1 MLRLIAQSFR
11 GDIRSMTTKFGL
23 AQPVRRVE
31 DPRLLKGAGRYTD
44 DVVLP
49 AMLFGV
55 VLRSPHAAATITRI
69 DTAAAGSL
77 PGVKAIYTA
86 ADLKA
91 DGVGPLPCAAPVEN
105 RDGTPMASP
114 PHPVLA
120 DGAVRHVGDPVAFIV
135 AENTKAGR
143 DAAEAIEVDY
153 DILPSST
160 DPATTMEAGKPLVWP
175 DVKNNLCFDWEIGD
189 KAATEAAFAKAA
201 HVTRLTIV
209 NNRIVVS
216 SIEARAAVADYDAA
230 TGRWTL
236 YANTQGGWL
245 VKNLIGP
252 LFGTEPD
259 RFRVITPD
267 VGGGFGMKLFLY
279 AEHVLTCFAARKLG
293 QPVKWAAERGEA
305 FVCDTQGRDNV
316 TLGEL
321 AIDAD
326 GKFLAL
332 RTRNISNMGAYL
344 STFAPYI
351 PTYAGTGVLS
361 SVYGFQ
367 AIYANVLG
375 VFTNTVPVDAYRG
388 AGRPESNYL
397 VERLVDA
404 AASELGIDRVDLRRR
419 NMVLPS
425 AMPHSTPVGKTYDS
439 GDFRIILD
447 AGLKTMDYAGFA
459 ARRATAAAA
468 GKRRGLGLAYY
479 LEATGGDPTERA
491 EIRFAD
497 DGFVDVYVGTQ
508 STGQG
513 HETAY
518 VQLTADRLGIDGEKI
533 RIRQGDTDTIPVGGG
548 TGGARS
554 LYSEGQAIL
563 LTSDSVITKGK
574 QAAAEMLE
582 AAVADIAFADGRFS
596 IVGTDRGVDIL
607 TLAATQRQKAA
618 SGQPATLLDAAEI
631 AAIDAHTFP
640 NGCHIAEVEVD
651 PDTGVVEL
659 VRYSV
664 SDDVGK
670 AINPLI
676 VRGQVA
682 GGVAQGFGQ
691 AVLERTVYDPD
702 SGQLLSGS
710 FMDYALPRANELPDI
725 EVELLEVPCAT
736 NPLGVK
742 GAGEAGAVGS
752 PPAVINA
759 IIDALQ
765 GDGVQ
770 HIDMP
775 ATPER
780 VWRALAMAKA
790 A

>member
-1 MLRLIAQSFR
+1 MT
-11 GDIRSMTTKFGL
+11 TTKFGL

-44 DVVLP
+44 DIALP
-49 AMLFGV
+49 GMLCGL
-55 VLRSPHAAATITRI
+55 VLRSPHAAAKIVSL
-69 DTAAAGSL
+69 DVTAARKV
-77 PGVKAIYTA
+77 PGVHAVYTS
-86 ADLKA
+86 ADLSA
-91 DGVGPLPCAAPVEN
+91 DKIGGLPCAAPVQN
-105 RDGTPMASP
+105 KDGTDMVAP

-120 DGAVRHVGDPVAFIV
+120 EGMVRHVGDPVAFVV
-135 AENTKAGR
+135 AETAQVAR
-143 DAAEAIEVDY
+143 DAMELIAVNY
-153 DILPSST
+153 DVLASST
-160 DPATTMEAGKPLVWP
+160 DLAATMDAGAPRVWP
-175 DVKNNLCFDWEIGD
+175 AAPGNLCFDWDIGD
-189 KAATEAAFAKAA
+189 KVATDAAFAKAT
-201 HVTRLTIV
+201 HVTRLSVV

-216 SIEARAAVADYDAA
+216 SIEARAALADYDAA
-230 TGRWTL
+230 SGRWTL

-252 LFGTEPD
+252 VFGVDAEQ
-259 RFRVITPD
+259 FRVITPD

-279 AEHVLTCFAARKLG
+279 AEHVLTCYAARKLG
-293 QPVKWAAERGEA
+293 RPVKWAADRSEA
-305 FVCDTQGRDNV
+305 FVCDTQGRDNI

-321 AIDAD
+321 AIDSE
-326 GKFLAL
+326 GKFTAL
-332 RTRNISNMGAYL
+332 RTRNVSNMGAYL

-361 SVYGFQ
+361 SIYGFK

-388 AGRPESNYL
+388 AGRPEANYL

-404 AASELGIDRVDLRRR
+404 AARELGVDRAELRRR
-419 NMVLPS
+419 NMVGPE

-439 GDFRIILD
+439 GDFRIVLE
-447 AGLKTMDYAGFA
+447 AALSKMDYAGFGTRRAEA
-459 ARRATAAAA
+459 ARR
-468 GKRRGLGLAYY
+468 GKRRGIGFAYY
-479 LEATGGDPTERA
+479 MEATGGDATERA
-491 EIRFAD
+491 EIRFAE

-518 VQLTADRLGIDGEKI
+518 VQLTATQLGIDGDLI

-563 LTSDSVITKGK
+563 LTSSSVIAKGK
-574 QAAAEMLE
+574 EAAAEELE

-596 IVGTDRGVDIL
+596 IVGTDRGVGIME
-607 TLAATQRQKAA
+607 LAAKRHKA
-618 SGQPATLLDAAEI
+618 LDAAEI
-631 AAIDAHTFP
+631 APIDHHTFP
-640 NGCHIAEVEVD
+640 NGCHIAEVEID
-651 PDTGVVEL
+651 PETGHVSVE
-659 VRYSV
+659 RYAV
-664 SDDVGK
+664 ADDFGK
-670 AINPLI
+670 TVNPLI

-682 GGVAQGFGQ
+682 GGVAQGMGQ
-691 AVLERTVYDPD
+691 ALMEHTVFDRE

-710 FMDYALPRANELPDI
+710 FMDYALPRANDLPDI
-725 EVELLEVPCAT
+725 DVELLEVPCRS

-752 PPAVINA
+752 PPALVNA
-759 IIDALQ
+759 VLDALA
-765 GDGVQ
+765 GDGVTA
-770 HIDMP
+770 IDMP
-775 ATPER
+775 VTSEK
-780 VWRALAMAKA
+780 VWRALAGA

>member
-1 MLRLIAQSFR
+1 MPN
-11 GDIRSMTTKFGL
+11 TKFGL

-31 DPRLLKGAGRYTD
+31 DPRLLKGSGRYTD
-44 DVVLP
+44 DIVLP
-49 AMLFGV
+49 GMLFGV
-55 VLRSPHAAATITRI
+55 VLRSPHAAATIGRM
-69 DTAAAGSL
+69 DTAAAAKL
-77 PGVKAIYTA
+77 PGVAGVYTA
-86 ADLKA
+86 ADLAA
-91 DGVGPLPCAAPVEN
+91 DGVAPMPCAALVNN
-105 RDGTPMASP
+105 RDGSPQAAP

-135 AENTKAGR
+135 ADSIKQAR
-143 DAAEAIEVDY
+143 DAAEAVEVDY
-153 DILPSST
+153 DILPSITELSAAM
-160 DPATTMEAGKPLVWP
+160 DKGTTLVWP
-175 DVKNNLCFDWEIGD
+175 DVAHNLAFDWEIGD
-189 KAATEAAFAKAA
+189 KAATEAEFAKAA
-201 HVTRLTIV
+201 HVTKLRIV
-209 NNRIVVS
+209 NNRIVVNS
-216 SIEARAAVADYDAA
+216 MEARAALAEFDAA

-245 VKNLIGP
+245 VKGLIGP
-252 LFGTEPD
+252 VFGTDPD
-259 RFRVITPD
+259 KFRIITPD

-293 QPVKWAAERGEA
+293 RPVKWAAERGEA
-305 FVCDTQGRDNV
+305 FLCDTQGRDNL

-321 AIDAD
+321 AVDAD
-326 GKFLAL
+326 GKFIAL
-332 RTRNISNMGAYL
+332 RTRNVSNMGAYL
-344 STFAPYI
+344 STFGPFI
-351 PTYAGTGVLS
+351 PTFAGTGVLS
-361 SVYGFQ
+361 SVYGFK

-404 AASELGIDRVDLRRR
+404 AARELGIDKVELRRR

-425 AMPHSTPVGKTYDS
+425 AMPHSTPVGKIYDS
-439 GDFRIILD
+439 GDFRIVLD
-447 AGLKTMDYAGFA
+447 AATKRMDYAGFA
-459 ARRATAAAA
+459 ARRAAAAA
-468 GKRRGLGLAYY
+468 QGKRRGLGLAYY

-497 DGFVDVYVGTQ
+497 DGWVDVYVGTQ

-518 VQLTADRLGIDGEKI
+518 VQLTANNLGIDGDKI

-563 LTSDSVITKGK
+563 MTSESVIKKGK
-574 QAAAEMLE
+574 QAAAEELE
-582 AAVADIAFADGRFS
+582 AAVADIGFADGRFS
-596 IVGTDRGVDIL
+596 IVGTDRGVDIVA
-607 TLAATQRQKAA
+607 LAATQRKKAA
-618 SGQPATLLDAAEI
+618 AGQPATVLDSAEV
-631 AAIDAHTFP
+631 APIDAHTFP
-640 NGCHIAEVEVD
+640 NGCHMAEVEID
-651 PDTGVVEL
+651 PETGMIEL

-664 SDDVGK
+664 CDDFGK
-670 AINPLI
+670 TVNPLI

-691 AVLERTVYDPD
+691 AVLEHTVYDPS

-710 FMDYALPRANELPDI
+710 FMDYALPRANEFPDI
-725 EVELLEVPCAT
+725 EVELLEIPCAS

-759 IIDALQ
+759 ILDALS
-765 GDGVQ
+765 GDGVTD
-770 HIDMP
+770 IDMP

-780 VWRALAMAKA
+780 VWRALALAKA

>member
-1 MLRLIAQSFR
+1 MA
-11 GDIRSMTTKFGL
+11 TKFGV
-23 AQPVRRVE
+23 AQPIRRVE

-44 DVVLP
+44 DIVLP
-49 AMLFGV
+49 NMLFGV
-55 VLRSPHAAATITRI
+55 VLRSPHAAARITRL
-69 DTAAAGSL
+69 DTAAAASL
-77 PGVKAIYTA
+77 PGVRGIFAA

-91 DGVGPLPCAAPVEN
+91 DGLGTMPCAAPVTN
-105 RDGTPMASP
+105 RDGTPQAAP

-120 DGAVRHVGDPVAFIV
+120 DGTVRHVGDPVAFIV
-135 AENTKAGR
+135 AETTKQAR
-143 DAAEAIEVDY
+143 DAAEQIEVDF

-160 DPATTMEAGKPLVWP
+160 ELAAAMDTASALVWP
-175 DVKNNLCFDWEIGD
+175 EVKHNLAFDWEIGD
-189 KAATEAAFAKAA
+189 KAATEAEFAKAA
-201 HVTRLTIV
+201 HVTKLTIV
-209 NNRIVVS
+209 NNRIVVNS
-216 SIEARAAVADYDAA
+216 LEARAALADFDSA

-236 YANTQGGWL
+236 YANTQGGWM

-252 LFGTEPD
+252 LFGTSPEN
-259 RFRVITPD
+259 FRIITPD

-279 AEHVLTCFAARKLG
+279 AEHILTCYASRKLG

-305 FVCDTQGRDNV
+305 FVCDTQGRDNL
-316 TLGEL
+316 TIGEL

-332 RTRNISNMGAYL
+332 RTRNVANMGAYL
-344 STFAPYI
+344 STFAPFI
-351 PTYAGTGVLS
+351 PTFAGTGVLA
-361 SVYGFQ
+361 SVYGFK

-404 AASELGIDRVDLRRR
+404 AARETGIDRVELRRR

-425 AMPHSTPVGKTYDS
+425 AMPHATPVGKMYDS
-439 GDFRIILD
+439 GDFRIVLD
-447 AGLKTMDYAGFA
+447 AATAKIDYAGFP
-459 ARRATAAAA
+459 ARKAAAA
-468 GKRRGLGLAYY
+468 SRGRRLGLGLAYY
-479 LEATGGDPTERA
+479 LEATGGSDSERA
-491 EIRFAD
+491 EIRFAE

-518 VQLTADRLGIDGEKI
+518 VQLTAAQLGIDGDKI
-533 RIRQGDTDTIPVGGG
+533 RIRQGDTDTIPTGGG

-563 LTSDSVITKGK
+563 VTADSVITKGK
-574 QAAAEMLE
+574 QAAAEELE
-582 AAVADIAFADGRFS
+582 AAVTDIAFADGSFS
-596 IVGTDRGVDIL
+596 IVGTDRAIDIVS
-607 TLAATQRQKAA
+607 LATTQRNKAA
-618 SGQPATLLDAAEI
+618 AGQPATILDTAEVAPI
-631 AAIDAHTFP
+631 AAHTFP
-640 NGCHIAEVEVD
+640 NGCHMAEVEID
-651 PDTGVVEL
+651 PETGTVEL
-659 VRYSV
+659 VRYIV
-664 SDDVGK
+664 CDDFGK
-670 AINPLI
+670 TVNPLI

-682 GGVAQGFGQ
+682 GGVVQGFGQ
-691 AVLERTVYDPD
+691 AVLEHTVYDPS

-710 FMDYALPRANELPDI
+710 LMDYALPRANEFPDI
-725 EVELLEVPCAT
+725 EIELLEIPCAT

-759 IIDALQ
+759 IIDALS
-765 GDGVQ
+765 GDGVT

-780 VWRALAMAKA
+780 VWRALANA

>member
-1 MLRLIAQSFR
+1 MTTKL
-11 GDIRSMTTKFGL
+11 GTTKFGL

-44 DVVLP
+44 DIVLP
-49 AMLFGV
+49 GMLFGV
-55 VLRSPHAAATITRI
+55 VLRSPHAAATLTRL
-69 DTAAAGSL
+69 DTAEAAKL
-77 PGVKAIYTA
+77 PGVAGIFTA
-86 ADLKA
+86 ADLA
-91 DGVGPLPCAAPVEN
+91 SDGLKTLPCAALVTN
-105 RDGTPMASP
+105 RDGSPQAAP

-120 DGAVRHVGDPVAFIV
+120 DGVVRHVGDPVAFIV
-135 AENTKAGR
+135 ADSMEQAR
-143 DAAEAIEVDY
+143 DAAEMIEAEY
-153 DILPSST
+153 DVHPSATDLPT
-160 DPATTMEAGKPLVWP
+160 VMDAATPQVWS
-175 DVKNNLCFDWEIGD
+175 DVPKNLAFDWEIGD
-189 KAATEAAFAKAA
+189 KAATDAEFAKAA
-201 HVTRLTIV
+201 HVTKLTIV
-209 NNRIVVS
+209 NNRIVVNS
-216 SIEARAAVADYDAA
+216 LEARAALADFDST

-245 VKNLIGP
+245 VKNLIAP
-252 LFGTEPD
+252 LFGTDPQN
-259 RFRVITPD
+259 FRIVTPD

-293 QPVKWAAERGEA
+293 RPVKWAADRGEA
-305 FVCDTQGRDNV
+305 FLCDTQGRDNL
-316 TLGEL
+316 TTAEL
-321 AIDAD
+321 AIDAE

-332 RTRNISNMGAYL
+332 RTHNVANMGAYL

-351 PTYAGTGVLS
+351 PTVAGTGVLA
-361 SVYGFQ
+361 SVYGFK

-397 VERLVDA
+397 VERVVDA
-404 AASELGIDRVDLRRR
+404 AARELGVDRVELRRK

-425 AMPHSTPVGKTYDS
+425 AMPHATPVGKVYDS
-439 GDFRIILD
+439 GDFRIVLD
-447 AGLKTMDYAGFA
+447 AATSRMDYAGFA
-459 ARRATAAAA
+459 GRQALAAAQ

-479 LEATGGDPTERA
+479 LEATGGDATERA

-518 VQLTADRLGIDGEKI
+518 VQLTAAQLGIDGDMI
-533 RIRQGDTDTIPVGGG
+533 RIRQGDTDTIPSGGG

-563 LTSDSVITKGK
+563 VTSASVVAKGK
-574 QAAAEMLE
+574 QAAAEELE
-582 AAVADIAFADGRFS
+582 AAVADIGFADGRFS
-596 IVGTDRGVDIL
+596 IVGTDRGIDIVA
-607 TLAATQRQKAA
+607 LAAAQRKKAA
-618 SGQPATLLDAAEI
+618 AGHPATLLDAAEV

-640 NGCHIAEVEVD
+640 NGCHMAEVEID
-651 PDTGVVEL
+651 PETGVVEL

-664 SDDVGK
+664 CDDFGK
-670 AINPLI
+670 TVNPLI

-682 GGVAQGFGQ
+682 GGVAQGYGQ
-691 AVLERTVYDPD
+691 AVMERTVYDSS

-710 FMDYALPRANELPDI
+710 FMDYALPRANEFPDI
-725 EVELLEVPCAT
+725 EVELLEIPCGT

-759 IIDALQ
+759 IIDALS
-765 GDGVQ
+765 GDGVT

-780 VWRALAMAKA
+780 VWRAMALAKA

>member
-1 MLRLIAQSFR
+1 MT
-11 GDIRSMTTKFGL
+11 TTKFGL

-31 DPRLLKGAGRYTD
+31 DPRLLKGGGRYTD
-44 DVVLP
+44 DIVLP
-49 AMLFGV
+49 GMLFGV
-55 VLRSPHAAATITRI
+55 VLRSPHAAATITRL
-69 DTAAAGSL
+69 DTAAAAKL
-77 PGVKAIYTA
+77 PGVAGIYTA

-91 DGVGPLPCAAPVEN
+91 DGINPLPCAALLNN
-105 RDGTPMASP
+105 RDGSPQAAP

-120 DGAVRHVGDPVAFIV
+120 EGTVRHVGDPVAFVV
-135 AENTKAGR
+135 AGSIKQAR
-143 DAAEAIEVDY
+143 DAAEAIAVDY
-153 DILPSST
+153 DILPSIT
-160 DPATTMEAGKPLVWP
+160 ELPTAMDKGGVLVWP
-175 DVKNNLCFDWEIGD
+175 EIKHNLAFDWEIGD
-189 KAATEAAFAKAA
+189 KAATEAEFARAA
-201 HVTRLTIV
+201 HVTKLTIV
-209 NNRIVVS
+209 NNRIVVN
-216 SIEARAAVADYDAA
+216 SIEARAALADFDPA

-252 LFGTEPD
+252 LFGTEPEK
-259 RFRVITPD
+259 FRVITPD

-279 AEHVLTCFAARKLG
+279 AEHVLTCYASRKLG
-293 QPVKWAAERGEA
+293 RPVKWAAERGEA
-305 FVCDTQGRDNV
+305 FLCDTQGRDNI
-316 TLGEL
+316 TIGEL
-321 AIDAD
+321 ATDAD
-326 GKFLAL
+326 GKFIAL
-332 RTRNISNMGAYL
+332 RTRNIANMGAYL

-351 PTYAGTGVLS
+351 PTYAGTGVLA
-361 SVYGFQ
+361 SVYGFK

-404 AASELGIDRVDLRRR
+404 AARELHIDPVELRRR
-419 NMVLPS
+419 NMVLPD
-425 AMPHSTPVGKTYDS
+425 AMPHTTPVGKSYDS
-439 GDFRIILD
+439 GDFRVVLD
-447 AGLKTMDYAGFA
+447 AATRHMDYAGFP
-459 ARRATAAAA
+459 ARKAAAA
-468 GKRRGLGLAYY
+468 AKGKRRGLGLAYY

-518 VQLTADRLGIDGEKI
+518 VQLTANNLGIDGDKI

-563 LTSDSVITKGK
+563 LTSQSVIAKGK
-574 QAAAEMLE
+574 QAAAEELE
-582 AAVADIAFADGRFS
+582 AAVADIAFADGTFS
-596 IVGTDRGVDIL
+596 IVGTDRTIDIV
-607 TLAATQRQKAA
+607 TLAATQRKKAA
-618 SGQPATLLDAAEI
+618 AGEPATLLDAAEV

-651 PDTGVVEL
+651 PETGVIEL

-664 SDDVGK
+664 TDDVGK

-691 AVLERTVYDPD
+691 AVLEHTVYDPV

-710 FMDYALPRANELPDI
+710 FMDYAMPRANEFPDI
-725 EVELLEVPCAT
+725 EVELIEVPCAS

-759 IIDALQ
+759 IIDALSA
-765 GDGVQ
+765 DGVT

-780 VWRALAMAKA
+780 VWRAMAMAKA

>member
-1 MLRLIAQSFR
+1 MT
-11 GDIRSMTTKFGL
+11 TTKFGL

-44 DVVLP
+44 DIVLP
-49 AMLFGV
+49 GMLFGV
-55 VLRSPHAAATITRI
+55 VLRSPHAAAAITRLN
-69 DTAAAGSL
+69 TAAAAKL
-77 PGVKAIYTA
+77 PGVAGIYTA

-91 DGVGPLPCAAPVEN
+91 DGIGPLPCAALLNN
-105 RDGTPMASP
+105 RDGSPQAAP

-120 DGAVRHVGDPVAFIV
+120 DGTVRHVGDPVAFVV
-135 AENTKAGR
+135 AGSIKQAR
-143 DAAEAIEVDY
+143 DAAEAIAVDY
-153 DILPSST
+153 DILPSIT
-160 DPATTMEAGKPLVWP
+160 DLPTAMDKGGVLVWP
-175 DVKNNLCFDWEIGD
+175 EIKHNLAFDWEIGD
-189 KAATEAAFAKAA
+189 KAATEAEFARAA
-201 HVTRLTIV
+201 HVTKLKIV
-209 NNRIVVS
+209 NNRIVVN
-216 SIEARAAVADYDAA
+216 SIEARAALADFDPT

-252 LFGTEPD
+252 LFGTEPEK
-259 RFRVITPD
+259 FRVITPD

-279 AEHVLTCFAARKLG
+279 AEHVLTCYASRKLG
-293 QPVKWAAERGEA
+293 RPVKWAAERGEA
-305 FVCDTQGRDNV
+305 FLCDTQGRDNV

-321 AIDAD
+321 ATDAD
-326 GKFLAL
+326 GKFIAL
-332 RTRNISNMGAYL
+332 RTRNIANMGAYL

-351 PTYAGTGVLS
+351 PTYAGTGVLA
-361 SVYGFQ
+361 SVYGFK

-404 AASELGIDRVDLRRR
+404 AARELHIDPVELRRR
-419 NMVLPS
+419 NMVLPD
-425 AMPHSTPVGKTYDS
+425 AMPHATPVGKSYDS
-439 GDFRIILD
+439 GDFRVVLD
-447 AGLKTMDYAGFA
+447 AATRHMDYAGFPARKA
-459 ARRATAAAA
+459 AAAAA

-518 VQLTADRLGIDGEKI
+518 VQLTANNLGIDGDKI

-563 LTSDSVITKGK
+563 LTSQSVIAKGK
-574 QAAAEMLE
+574 QAAAEELE
-582 AAVADIAFADGRFS
+582 AAVADIAFADGTFS
-596 IVGTDRGVDIL
+596 IVGTDRTIDIVA
-607 TLAATQRQKAA
+607 LAATQRKKAA
-618 SGQPATLLDAAEI
+618 AGEPATLLDAAEV

-651 PDTGVVEL
+651 PETGVIEL

-664 SDDVGK
+664 TDDVGK

-691 AVLERTVYDPD
+691 AVLEHTVYDPV

-710 FMDYALPRANELPDI
+710 FMDYALPRANEFPDI
-725 EVELLEVPCAT
+725 EVELIEVPCAS

-759 IIDALQ
+759 IIDALSA
-765 GDGVQ
+765 DGVT

-780 VWRALAMAKA
+780 VWRAMAMAKA